1 MGGVSRHLCW
11 YLRRISFAPQ
21 TDTRTQS
28 LIDLAG
34 SEKATSDKERTR
46 EGRYINT
53 RLGLLIAAYPRNN
66 PNADRVNPILVKFTH
81 VGKRDFYL
89 GRECR

>member
-1 MGGVSRHLCW
+1 MFRHLCW
-11 YLRRISFAPQ
+11 YLRCISFASQ
-21 TDTRTQS
+21 ADTPTQS

-53 RLGLLIAAYPRNN
+53 RSGFPIAAHPRND
-66 PNADRVNPILVKFTH
+66 PDADHVNFIFVKLTH

-89 GRECR
+89 G